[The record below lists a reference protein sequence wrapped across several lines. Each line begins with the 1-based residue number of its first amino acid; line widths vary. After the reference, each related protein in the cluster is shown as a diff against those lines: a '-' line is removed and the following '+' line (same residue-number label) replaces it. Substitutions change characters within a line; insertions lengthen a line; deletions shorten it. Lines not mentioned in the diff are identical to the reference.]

1 MTSLAVNYGWTP
13 ELIAQD
19 MALKEKYGAGAHI
32 TPAKTYVT
40 SLERSP
46 EEDGFAPKKSDK
58 NNTATKVA
66 VGVALTALAA
76 FALKKGVPKLKQMLG
91 LGKKTPQHAPQTVTA
106 GEKKMLD
113 QFAKI
118 DKFKSESKFVKN
130 VVDESRGSDKWIKV
144 SYSDGAPYAKGR
156 ISNLEGP
163 GSKWAS
169 ITLNDGKEVA
179 FKFSPQSPNA
189 KIKVPEYYTWESAD
203 LGITLG
209 SAENAKE
216 AYTRILNGLN
226 ANGYDGAAVVAELKR
241 LTQLI

>member
-1 MTSLAVNYGWTP
+1 MTSLPVNYGWTP

-19 MALKEKYGAGAHI
+19 KALKEKYGHGAHI
-32 TPAKTYVT
+32 TPVKTYVGT
-40 SLERSP
+40 LERNP
-46 EEDGFAPKKSDK
+46 EADGIAPKKSDK
-58 NNTATKVA
+58 NNTAAKVA

-76 FALKKGVPKLKQMLG
+76 FALKKGAPKLKQLLG
-91 LGKKTPQHAPQTVTA
+91 LGKKAPHHAPQTITA

-241 LTQLI
+241 LAQLI

>member
-19 MALKEKYGAGAHI
+19 KALKEKYGQGAHI
-32 TPAKTYVT
+32 IPAKTYVGN
-40 SLERSP
+40 LERSP
-46 EEDGFAPKKSDK
+46 EVEMFAPKKSEK
-58 NNTATKVA
+58 KHTIAK
-66 VGVALTALAA
+66 VALTALLG
-76 FALKKGVPKLKQMLG
+76 ALGIVVIKKNASKMKDLLG
-91 LGKKTPQHAPQTVTA
+91 LGKKASHHAPQTVTA
-106 GEKKMLD
+106 GEKKILD

-118 DKFKSESKFVKN
+118 DKFKSESKYVKN
-130 VVDESRGSDKWIKV
+130 VVDESKGVDKWISV
-144 SYSDGAPYAKGR
+144 SYSDGAPFAKGR

-163 GSKWAS
+163 GSKWAA
-169 ITLNDGKEVA
+169 ITLNDGKVVA

-241 LTQLI
+241 LAQLI